1 MSIPELVRAPQH
13 APSSRSALMLILQNV
28 MLILACGT
36 DASRRLH
43 EDHQPGR
50 GQGFH
55 DGGPWDGS
63 FQGVGEVRQSHFVG
77 QRAASVQSWCLMV
90 RNSIGKGKP
99 KAKKEPSL
107 PSVGDMTETQRAK
120 LLKELMAL
128 EANKELED
136 KQPASSKASGKRK
149 AK

>member
-1 MSIPELVRAPQH
+1 
-13 APSSRSALMLILQNV
+13 
-28 MLILACGT
+28 
-36 DASRRLH
+36 
-43 EDHQPGR
+43 
-50 GQGFH
+50 
-55 DGGPWDGS
+55 
-63 FQGVGEVRQSHFVG
+63 
-77 QRAASVQSWCLMV
+77 MV